1 MSPQLNEDTLV
12 QQTTADYLQQKLDW
26 DESIYAMQELLGPEG
41 TLGRKSEKD
50 IVLTRYLSEALVR
63 LNPDLPDTAYQDAFR
78 QITEVPITHGTLQIN
93 REKYELIKNGI
104 QVQYRDSKNE
114 LVKKRLR
121 VIDFDTPDNNHF
133 LCVRE
138 MWIKGHLYRRRADIM
153 GFVNGLPL
161 LFVECKALHKDI
173 RRAYDENLADYKDTI
188 PHLFHHNAFIVLGNG
203 VEAKI
208 GSLSSS
214 WEHFSDWKRLHESDP
229 GVVDM
234 ETMLKGV
241 CDKQNFLDL
250 FENFIVFD
258 ESTHGLTKIV
268 ARNHQFL
275 GVNQA
280 IVATQER
287 ELRNGKLG
295 VFWHTQGSGKSYSMV
310 FYTRKIHRKMG
321 ANYTFVICTDRTDLD
336 GQVYKTFAGCGLVDN
351 DKDPCRADSGRG
363 LRDMLAQH
371 KSYIFTLIQKFN
383 EKLGEDEF
391 YSDRKDIIIITDEAH
406 RTQYGTLSLNLK
418 SALPNAS
425 RIGFTGTPLFV
436 NDEITRQV
444 FGEYVSKYDFQRAV
458 EDGTTVPLYYDARG
472 EALQVVTNDLNEK
485 IAVKLEE
492 LEIEDQDVSE
502 RLEKELKRDYHVI
515 TNPDRLDKIAQD
527 FVIHYSTQWETGKAM
542 LVCIDKITAVT
553 MHGLLKDHWKQQI
566 IALEVELAHCD
577 EQEKVDRERQLE
589 WMRETLMAVVISEE
603 QGEVAKFANWDV
615 DIKPHRKLIKD
626 GFESEDGKCLDVE
639 SAFKKEEHPFR
650 VAIICA
656 MWLTGFDVPSMSTLY
671 LDKPLQAH
679 TLMQAIARANRVHE
693 GKNNGLIVD
702 YCGILKSLRKAL
714 ATFAGHTGADSEEDP
729 QPETEPVRP
738 DTELLNDLEEAIEA
752 VKSFLDARGFALSD
766 ILAKAGFE
774 RNKAIIDAKE
784 VVNENDESRKRFQI
798 MCREVFKK
806 FKACLNLRQVNNYRS
821 DRDVINVIYK
831 SLEEDVKKADISD
844 IIKELHAIVG
854 DAVEVSRSDGEDGKL
869 FDISQ
874 IDFKRL
880 RIEFAH
886 VSQKNTTVQ
895 SLKEVIERSLKALLQ
910 ANPTRTNFQQHY
922 ENIVA
927 EYNDEKNR
935 LTIEQTFDALLNL
948 VEDLSVEKQRS
959 VREGLNDD
967 ETLALYDLLI
977 KPDLTAKDI
986 KKLKKVATGLHQVL
1000 SAEVSRVQDFYAK
1013 QATRDAM
1020 KTCIHNYL
1028 YNEESGLPECFEFHE
1043 IEEKTEVVFSH
1054 LMQGALQS
1062 STALAHSHSPQL

>member
-1 MSPQLNEDTLV
+1 MSSPLNEDKLV
-12 QQTTADYLQQKLDW
+12 QETTADYLQHNLGW
-26 DESIYAMQELLGPEG
+26 DENIYAMRELLGPEG
-41 TLGRKSEKD
+41 TLGRKSEKQV
-50 IVLTRYLSEALVR
+50 VLTRYLSKALIW
-63 LNPDLPDTAYQDAFR
+63 LNPDLPDAAYQDALR
-78 QITEVPITHGTLQIN
+78 QVTEASVTHGTLQIN
-93 REKYELIKNGI
+93 REKYELIKKGVL
-104 QVQYRDSKNE
+104 VQYRDSMNE
-114 LVKKRLR
+114 LVRKRLR
-121 VIDFDTPDNNHF
+121 VIDFESPDNNHF

-138 MWIKGHLYRRRADIM
+138 MWIRGHLYRRRADIL

-161 LFVECKALHKDI
+161 LFLECKALHKDI

-188 PHLFHHNAFIVLGNG
+188 PHLFHHNAFVVLGNG

-234 ETMLKGV
+234 ETLLKGV

-250 FENFIVFD
+250 FENFILFD
-258 ESTHGLTKIV
+258 ESPHGLTKIV

-280 IVATQER
+280 ISATR
-287 ELRNGKLG
+287 DRKVRIGKLG

-336 GQVYKTFAGCGLVDN
+336 GQLYKTFAGCGLVDN
-351 DKDPCRADSGRG
+351 DKNPCRADSGRG
-363 LRDMLAQH
+363 LREMLAQH

-391 YSDRKDIIIITDEAH
+391 YSDRNDIIIITDEAH
-406 RTQYGTLSLNLK
+406 RTQYGTLSLNLRN
-418 SALPNAS
+418 ALPNAS
-425 RIGFTGTPLFV
+425 RIGFTGTPLFMD
-436 NDEITRQV
+436 DEITRRV

-458 EDGTTVPLYYDARG
+458 EDGATVPLYYDARG

-485 IAVKLEE
+485 IAAKLEE

-502 RLEKELKRDYHVI
+502 RLERDLKRDYHVI

-527 FVIHYSTQWETGKAM
+527 FVVHYSTQWETGKAM
-542 LVCIDKITAVT
+542 LVCIDKITAVK
-553 MHGLLKDHWKQQI
+553 MHALLVDHWNKRI
-566 IALEVELAHCD
+566 IALDAELASCD
-577 EQEKVDRERQLE
+577 EQEKDDRERQLD

-603 QGEVAKFANWDV
+603 QGEVAKFANWDL

-626 GFESEDGKCLDVE
+626 GFETEDGKRLDVE

-656 MWLTGFDVPSMSTLY
+656 MWMTGFDVPCMSTLY
-671 LDKPLQAH
+671 LDKPLKAH

-714 ATFAGHTGADSEEDP
+714 STFAGHTGVDSGDEP
-729 QPETEPVRP
+729 HPETDPVKP
-738 DTELLNDLEEAIEA
+738 DAELLTDLEEAIEA
-752 VKSFLDARGFALSD
+752 VRSFLDAKGVALSD
-766 ILAKAGFE
+766 ILSKAGFE
-774 RNKAIIDAKE
+774 RNKAIVDTKE
-784 VVNENDESRKRFQI
+784 VVNENDKSRKRFQI
-798 MCREVFKK
+798 LCREVFKK
-806 FKACLNLRQVNNYRS
+806 FKACLNLREVNRYRN
-821 DRDVINVIYK
+821 DRDAINVIYK

-844 IIKELHAIVG
+844 IIKELHAVVG
-854 DAVEVSRSDGEDGKL
+854 EAVEVSVSDGEDGKL
-869 FDISQ
+869 FDISR

-880 RIEFAH
+880 RKEFAH
-886 VSQKNTTVQ
+886 VSHKNTTVQ
-895 SLKEVIERSLKALLQ
+895 NLKEAVERRLKALLQ
-910 ANPTRTNFQQHY
+910 ANPTRTNFQMHY
-922 ENIVA
+922 EMIVS

-935 LTIEQTFDALLNL
+935 VTIEQTFDALLKL
-948 VEDLSVEKQRS
+948 VEDLDVEKQRA
-959 VREGLNDD
+959 VREGLGGE

-977 KPDLTAKDI
+977 KPDLAAKDI
-986 KKLKKVATGLHQVL
+986 KKLKKVATGLHEVL
-1000 SAEVSRVQDFYAK
+1000 SAEVARVQDFYAK
-1013 QATRDAM
+1013 QATRDYI
-1020 KTCIHNYL
+1020 KTRIHDYL
-1028 YNEESGLPECFEFHE
+1028 YDDESGLPESFEVHE
-1043 IEEKTEVVFSH
+1043 IDKKTEIVFTH
-1054 LMQGALQS
+1054 LMQGALHS
-1062 STALAHSHSPQL
+1062 STAPAHSHSP

>member
-1 MSPQLNEDTLV
+1 MNPPLNEDTLV
-12 QQTTADYLQQKLDW
+12 QEPTAHYLQHELGW
-26 DESIYAMQELLGPEG
+26 DENIYAMQEFLGPEG
-41 TLGRKSEKD
+41 TLGRKSKKE
-50 IVLTRYLSEALVR
+50 IVLTRYLSEALIR
-63 LNPDLPDTAYQDAFR
+63 LNPELPDPAYQDALR
-78 QITEVPITHGTLQIN
+78 QITEAPVTHGTLQIN
-93 REKYELIKNGI
+93 REKYELVKNGV
-104 QVQYRDSKNE
+104 QVHFRDSKNE

-121 VIDFDTPDNNHF
+121 VIDFDIPDNNHF

-138 MWIKGHLYRRRADIM
+138 MSISGDLYGRRPDIL

-161 LFVECKALHKDI
+161 LFVECKAPDKDI

-203 VEAKI
+203 VKAKI

-214 WEHFSDWKRLHESDP
+214 WEHFSEWKRLHESDP
-229 GVVDM
+229 GNVDM
-234 ETMLKGV
+234 VTLLKGV
-241 CDKQNFLDL
+241 CDKHNFLDL
-250 FENFIVFD
+250 FENFIVFED
-258 ESTHGLTKIV
+258 RPHGLTKIV

-275 GVNQA
+275 GVNHA
-280 IVATQER
+280 FRATQER

-310 FYTRKIHRKMG
+310 FYTRKVHRKMG
-321 ANYTFVICTDRTDLD
+321 ANYTFVLCTDRTDLD
-336 GQVYKTFAGCGLVDN
+336 GQLYKTFAGCGLVDN
-351 DKDPCRADSGRG
+351 DKDPCRADSGHG
-363 LRDMLAQH
+363 LKKMLAQH

-383 EKLGEDEF
+383 EKLREEEF
-391 YSDRKDIIIITDEAH
+391 YSDRNDIIIVTDEAH

-418 SALPNAS
+418 NALPNAS
-425 RIGFTGTPLFV
+425 RIGFTGTPLFLE
-436 NDEITRQV
+436 NEITQQV
-444 FGEYVSKYDFQRAV
+444 FGKYVSKYGFQRAV

-485 IAVKLEE
+485 IAEKLEE

-502 RLEKELKRDYHVI
+502 RLEIELKRDYHVI

-542 LVCIDKITAVT
+542 LVCIDKITAVK
-553 MHGLLKDHWKQQI
+553 MHGLLKNHWKREI
-566 IALEVELAHCD
+566 IALEVELASCD
-577 EQEKVDRERQLE
+577 EQEKADRERQLE

-603 QGEVAKFANWDV
+603 QGEVAKFANWDL

-626 GFESEDGKCLDVE
+626 GFETEDGKRLDVE

-671 LDKPLQAH
+671 LDKPLKAH

-714 ATFAGHTGADSEEDP
+714 AIFAGQTGTDSEEDP

-738 DTELLNDLEEAIEA
+738 DTELLTDLEEAIEA
-752 VKSFLDARGFALSD
+752 VKSFLDTRGFALSE

-784 VVNENDESRKRFQI
+784 VVNKNDESRKRFQI

-806 FKACLNLRQVNNYRS
+806 FKACLNLKEVNKYRS

-844 IIKELHAIVG
+844 IIKELHAILG
-854 DAVEVSRSDGEDGKL
+854 EAVEASRSDSEDGKL

-874 IDFKRL
+874 IDFERL
-880 RIEFAH
+880 RKEFAH

-895 SLKEVIERSLKALLQ
+895 SLKEVVERSLKALLQ
-910 ANPTRTNFQQHY
+910 ANPTRTNFQKHY
-922 ENIVA
+922 ENIVS

-948 VEDLSVEKQRS
+948 VEDLSVEKQRA
-959 VREGLNDD
+959 VREGLNDE

-977 KPDLTAKDI
+977 KPDLTARDI
-986 KKLKKVATGLHQVL
+986 K
-1000 SAEVSRVQDFYAK
+1000 
-1013 QATRDAM
+1013 
-1020 KTCIHNYL
+1020 
-1028 YNEESGLPECFEFHE
+1028 
-1043 IEEKTEVVFSH
+1043 
-1054 LMQGALQS
+1054 
-1062 STALAHSHSPQL
+1062 